1 MIKSDQFATKSM
13 SYVHTV
19 SIELQKHHWKRSSE
33 SIDQR
38 RDMKKID
45 NRHQERNNHE
55 LYQKANKQRD
65 KKAITNCMKWQH
77 QKRKSISE
85 AYSENES
92 ELQIIKKVLK
102 NRQIDVFNVYTAKNE
117 TWLF

>member
-45 NRHQERNNHE
+45 NRHQEKNNHE
-55 LYQKANKQRD
+55 LHQKANKQRD